1 MIRVIKMKE
10 QQREISNPRKINS
23 SKNEWRVFFQPFTR
37 FFCFKDTRKNVVL
50 LLLLSL
56 LSSLSAYFFG
66 AFVSTYQYWALG
78 ISLVVLPT
86 AVIFTSKQI
95 HIISSSAIKEYF
107 HRPFSFSLAQFLFA
121 VVLPVLLSGITLF
134 FVLRLENME
143 IFAQGNWVSLI
154 PITLANCY
162 FAYLVFF
169 HNPIMRGRKGE

>member
-1 MIRVIKMKE
+1 MNNKE
-10 QQREISNPRKINS
+10 QQKEISNPRKINS
-23 SKNEWRVFFQPFTR
+23 SIDEWRVFFQPFIR

-66 AFVSTYQYWALG
+66 AFITAHQYLAFG
-78 ISLVVLPT
+78 INLIILLT
-86 AVIFTSKQI
+86 AVFASSRQI
-95 HIISSSAIKEYF
+95 GILSSSAIKEYF
-107 HRPFSFSLAQFLFA
+107 HRPFSFSLAQLLFA
-121 VVLPVLLSGITLF
+121 VVVPVLLSGITLF
-134 FVLRLENME
+134 FVFRLENME